1 MKIKWLVTNVTAIG
15 GPVRVEIGSF
25 WVILDNFRPVKA
37 AIVGGESL
45 CDVGMPSC
53 GLKTLLMIV

>member
-15 GPVRVEIGSF
+15 GPVRAEIGSF

-37 AIVGGESL
+37 AIVVGESL
-45 CDVGMPSC
+45 CDVGMPS
-53 GLKTLLMIV
+53 